1 MLHNTRT
8 VLQQTVLQQAQD
20 NDSVAVDSA
29 ADVADVAEET
39 QQGTLVLQKMM
50 VASLLV
56 TESLCAA

>member
-1 MLHNTRT
+1 M
-8 VLQQTVLQQAQD
+8 LQQTVLQQAQD
-20 NDSVAVDSA
+20 NDSVAEDSA